1 MIRKTPLR
9 RVRLT
14 PDPVTP
20 EVRAA
25 VLRRD
30 QMCVLYKLDPSHKCR
45 DAWGNY
51 IGPVAAFNP
60 ESYLTLEHVKDDLA
74 MGKRAPSDPQH
85 LVALCAHANIGVPS
99 KAQRAMLR
107 QYLREVST

>member
-20 EVRAA
+20 EVREA

-30 QMCVLYKLDPSHKCR
+30 GMCVLAKLERAHWCR
-45 DAWGNY
+45 DAWGTY
-51 IGPVAAFNP
+51 HDAADL
-60 ESYLTLEHVKDDLA
+60 SKLSLEHVKDELA

>member
-30 QMCVLYKLDPSHKCR
+30 QQCVLSALEAAHICR
-45 DAWGNY
+45 DAWGHTCDPY
-51 IGPVAAFNP
+51 DLDG
-60 ESYLTLEHVKDDLA
+60 LTLEHVKDELA
-74 MGKRAPSDPQH
+74 MGKRAPSDPAH

>member
-20 EVRAA
+20 EVREA

-30 QMCVLYKLDPSHKCR
+30 QTCVLWQLSNGHVCR
-45 DAWGNY
+45 DAWGNEHEPY
-51 IGPVAAFNP
+51 DLDM
-60 ESYLTLEHVKDDLA
+60 LTLEHVKDELA

>member
-20 EVRAA
+20 EVREA

-30 QMCVLYKLDPSHKCR
+30 QMCVLAKTRYPGHICR
-45 DAWGNY
+45 TAWGY
-51 IGPVAAFNP
+51 QHRPTDLDL
-60 ESYLTLEHVKDDLA
+60 LTMEHVKDDLA

>member
-14 PDPVTP
+14 PDPVTA
-20 EVRAA
+20 EVREA

-30 QMCVLYKLDPSHKCR
+30 TCCVLYMLDREHVCR
-45 DAWGNY
+45 DAWGNFQY
-51 IGPVAAFNP
+51 PDDLDK
-60 ESYLTLEHVKDDLA
+60 LTLEHVKDELA

>member
-20 EVRAA
+20 EVREA

-30 QMCVLYKLDPSHKCR
+30 VGCVLATLDPQHHVCR
-45 DAWGNY
+45 DAWGN
-51 IGPVAAFNP
+51 PHLPFDL
-60 ESYLTLEHVKDDLA
+60 SKLTLEHVKDELM

>member
-1 MIRKTPLR
+1 MIRRTPLR

-20 EVRAA
+20 EVREA

-30 QMCVLYKLDPSHKCR
+30 RGCVLALLQPLSHSCR

-51 IGPVAAFNP
+51 HSMWDQDV
-60 ESYLTLEHVKDDLA
+60 LTLEHVKDADALS

>member
-1 MIRKTPLR
+1 
-9 RVRLT
+9 
-14 PDPVTP
+14 
-20 EVRAA
+20 

-30 QMCVLYKLDPSHKCR
+30 GACVLWQLDRDHLCK
-45 DAWGNY
+45 DAWGT
-51 IGPVAAFNP
+51 PHKP
-60 ESYLTLEHVKDDLA
+60 TDLDRLTMEHVKDELA

-99 KAQRAMLR
+99 KAQRALLR

>member
-1 MIRKTPLR
+1 MIRRTPLKR
-9 RVRLT
+9 RLT

-20 EVRAA
+20 EVREA

-30 QMCVLYKLDPSHKCR
+30 QMCVLWQLEVSHECK

-51 IGPVAAFNP
+51 HNP
-60 ESYLTLEHVKDDLA
+60 GDLDRLTLEHVKDELA

>member
-20 EVRAA
+20 EVREA

-30 QMCVLYKLDPSHKCR
+30 VMCVLARLDWQHVFR
-45 DAWGNY
+45 DAWGNRHSPADLS
-51 IGPVAAFNP
+51 I
-60 ESYLTLEHVKDDLA
+60 LTLEHVKDELA

>member
-1 MIRKTPLR
+1 MTR
-9 RVRLT
+9 
-14 PDPVTP
+14 DPVTS
-20 EVRAA
+20 EVREA

-30 QMCVLYKLDPSHKCR
+30 QMCVLAKLTPGHLCR
-45 DAWGNY
+45 DAWGNLHY
-51 IGPVAAFNP
+51 
-60 ESYLTLEHVKDDLA
+60 SHDTSRLTLEHVKDELA

>member
-20 EVRAA
+20 EVREA

-30 QMCVLYKLDPSHKCR
+30 QMCVLAFLDESHTYCR
-45 DAWGNY
+45 DAWGNEH
-51 IGPVAAFNP
+51 PADDL
-60 ESYLTLEHVKDDLA
+60 SKLSLEHVKDELA

-99 KAQRAMLR
+99 KAQRALLR

>member
-20 EVRAA
+20 EVREA
-25 VLRRD
+25 VLKRD
-30 QMCVLYKLDPSHKCR
+30 QCCVLYQLDDDHYCK
-45 DAWGNY
+45 DAWGNRHD
-51 IGPVAAFNP
+51 P
-60 ESYLTLEHVKDDLA
+60 SDMSKLTLEHVKDELA

>member
-1 MIRKTPLR
+1 VIRKTPLR
-9 RVRLT
+9 RIRLT

-20 EVRAA
+20 EVREA

-30 QMCVLYKLDPSHKCR
+30 KMCVLFKLDVDHWCK
-45 DAWGNY
+45 DAWGNSHH
-51 IGPVAAFNP
+51 P
-60 ESYLTLEHVKDDLA
+60 EDIDKLTLEHVKDELA

>member
-1 MIRKTPLR
+1 VIRKTPLR

-20 EVRAA
+20 EVRRE

-30 QMCVLYKLDPSHKCR
+30 GECVLAKLDPEHYVCR
-45 DAWGNY
+45 DAWGNRHDPY
-51 IGPVAAFNP
+51 DRDK
-60 ESYLTLEHVKDDLA
+60 LTLEHVKDELA

-99 KAQRAMLR
+99 KAQRALLR
-107 QYLREVST
+107 QYLREVNT

>member
-20 EVRAA
+20 EVREA

-30 QMCVLYKLDPSHKCR
+30 QMCVLWRLDRRHYCR
-45 DAWGNY
+45 DGWGNRHD
-51 IGPVAAFNP
+51 ARDLDR
-60 ESYLTLEHVKDDLA
+60 LTMEHVKDELA

-99 KAQRAMLR
+99 KAQRALLR